1 MKKTVQIFVGVILFS
16 FIGVLSL
23 QAQQSYNS
31 FPLENIY
38 DDSQI
43 ISSTAD
49 GPLHCEIPC
58 GIYEDGLRIKLINE
72 HIATIEKSMN
82 LINELSEEEK
92 PNYNQLVRWVMNKE
106 EHAIK
111 IQEIVSQ
118 YFLHQ
123 RIKVKSSDDS
133 EDYKNYLKQLE
144 LLHKIAV
151 CAMKTKQ
158 STDLKLIKSLQDK
171 VNDFEN
177 EYFKEHGHKH

>member
-1 MKKTVQIFVGVILFS
+1 MKKTVHIFVGILLLS
-16 FIGVLSL
+16 FVGALNL
-23 QAQQSYNS
+23 QAQLSYNKLT
-31 FPLENIY
+31 LENIY
-38 DDSQI
+38 DDSQT
-43 ISSTAD
+43 ISNTAD

-58 GIYEDGLRIKLINE
+58 GIYEDELRIKLINE

-123 RIKVKSSDDS
+123 RIKVKSSDDP
-133 EDYKNYLKQLE
+133 EAYKNYLKQLE
-144 LLHKIAV
+144 MLHKIAV
-151 CAMKTKQ
+151 YAMKTKQ

-171 VNDFEN
+171 VNDFEHD
-177 EYFKEHGHKH
+177 YFKEHDHKH